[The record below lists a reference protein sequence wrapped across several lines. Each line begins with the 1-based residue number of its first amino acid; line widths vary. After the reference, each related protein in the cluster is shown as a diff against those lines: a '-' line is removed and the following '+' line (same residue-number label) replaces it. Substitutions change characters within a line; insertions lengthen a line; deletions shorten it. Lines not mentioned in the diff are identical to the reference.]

1 MRMTIRETTVCQ
13 ICPLNFTCDH
23 IGSTIERIAILKAL
37 VLFFGLKNKG
47 KVTSD
52 LPPLVVFGLIPLLP
66 STNHWTQQ
74 ELHTNWPKLLWT
86 LVPVMQRLKGVF
98 DLAGERTTFISRQ
111 ITPFSSAFFGS
122 YRLYQEG
129 SFR

>member
-52 LPPLVVFGLIPLLP
+52 LPPLVVFGLPTKRCSLTVAMQMVRISVNAVNIKPVIISHAL
-66 STNHWTQQ
+66 TN
-74 ELHTNWPKLLWT
+74 LKKKTNL
-86 LVPVMQRLKGVF
+86 
-98 DLAGERTTFISRQ
+98 
-111 ITPFSSAFFGS
+111 
-122 YRLYQEG
+122 
-129 SFR
+129 